1 MEEGER
7 FLEMRGFR
15 GDRGQ
20 EMLTEGGVERF
31 PLKRLRG
38 VPAMAQWVKNLA
50 SIREDAGLIP
60 GLTQWL
66 RIPRRYKLQHRL
78 QM

>member
-15 GDRGQ
+15 GHRGQ

-31 PLKRLRG
+31 PLKRLRE
-38 VPAMAQWVKNLA
+38 VPAVAQWVKNLA

-66 RIPRRYKLQHRL
+66 RIPRRYKLQHRS